1 MTPLAQCIESG
12 LTRRSFMKASAILSL
27 AGLPDLAWSAEVNDR
42 RLVIIL
48 LRGGMDGL
56 FSMPPVGDKNLTG
69 RRKHLVTDN
78 LLKLDGFFTL
88 HPALKSLHQLY
99 QANQALL
106 IHGVSMP
113 YTGRSHFDGQD
124 IMQSGLLKAY
134 TSQSGWAGR
143 ALDAAGYANSVTMSL
158 PVPLVL
164 RGETTA
170 ESRYPTWMVKPPNE
184 LYNKLVPLWASDEL
198 FAPYGNQLGDEIV
211 HPTNTMAITKTSEG
225 DTPLSTLARDA
236 ASRLAAPDGPRVAVL
251 DYVGFDTHSQE
262 DTQQAAKL
270 RGLDSAISTLKSALR
285 DQWKNTLV
293 VTVTEFGRTIAENGS
308 WGTDHG
314 WGSAIFVTGGLVKK
328 AGIVAD
334 WPGLATKN
342 LYEGRDLKATIDARS
357 LYAKI
362 ISSVFQLDPEI
373 VKQKVI
379 DSPKDD
385 RFDAYI

>member
-1 MTPLAQCIESG
+1 MTPPTECIEGG
-12 LTRRSFMKASAILSL
+12 LSRRSFMKASAILTL

-42 RLVIIL
+42 RLVIVL
-48 LRGGMDGL
+48 MRGGMDGL
-56 FSMPPVGDKNLTG
+56 FSMPPVGDKNLNS
-69 RRKHLVTDN
+69 RRRHLVTDG

-88 HPALKSLHQLY
+88 HPALKTLHQLY
-99 QANQALL
+99 QDNQALL
-106 IHGVSMP
+106 VHGISVP
-113 YTGRSHFDGQD
+113 YTGRSHFEGQD
-124 IMQSGLLKAY
+124 IMQTGLLTPYASK
-134 TSQSGWAGR
+134 SGWAGR
-143 ALDAAGYANSVTMSL
+143 ALEVAGYGSVTMSL

-164 RGETTA
+164 RGENFA
-170 ESRYPTWMVKPPNE
+170 ESRYPTWMVQPPPE
-184 LYNKLVPLWASDEL
+184 LYSKLVPLWASDDVI
-198 FAPYGNQLGDEIV
+198 APFGNQIRDEIL

-225 DTPLSTLARDA
+225 ETALSTLARDA
-236 ASRLAAPDGPRVAVL
+236 ASRLVTADGPRVAVL

-262 DTQQAAKL
+262 DSQQASKL
-270 RGLDSAISTLKSALR
+270 RGLDTAIATLQKGMR
-285 DQWKNTLV
+285 DRWKDTLV

-314 WGSAIFVTGGLVKK
+314 WGSAIFVTGGLLKK
-328 AGIVAD
+328 AGVVAD

-362 ISSVFQLDPEI
+362 ISSVFQIDPEM

-379 DSPKDD
+379 DAPKDD

>member
-1 MTPLAQCIESG
+1 MTPPTECIEGG
-12 LTRRSFMKASAILSL
+12 LSRRSFMKASAILTL

-42 RLVIIL
+42 RLVIVL

-56 FSMPPVGDKNLTG
+56 FSMPPVGDKNLNS
-69 RRKHLVTDN
+69 RRRHLVTDG

-88 HPALKSLHQLY
+88 HPALKTLHQLY
-99 QANQALL
+99 QDNQALL
-106 IHGVSMP
+106 VHGISVP
-113 YTGRSHFDGQD
+113 YTGRSHFEGQD
-124 IMQSGLLKAY
+124 IMQTGLLTPYASK
-134 TSQSGWAGR
+134 SGWAGR
-143 ALDAAGYANSVTMSL
+143 ALEVAGYGSVTMSL

-164 RGETTA
+164 RGENFA
-170 ESRYPTWMVKPPNE
+170 ESRYPTWMVQPPPE
-184 LYNKLVPLWASDEL
+184 LYSKLVPLWAADDVI
-198 FAPYGNQLGDEIV
+198 APFGDQIRDEIL

-225 DTPLSTLARDA
+225 ETALSTLARDA
-236 ASRLAAPDGPRVAVL
+236 ASRLVTADGPRVAVL

-262 DTQQAAKL
+262 DSQQASKL
-270 RGLDSAISTLKSALR
+270 RGLDTAIATLQKGMR
-285 DQWKNTLV
+285 DRWKDTLV

-314 WGSAIFVTGGLVKK
+314 WGSAIFVTGGLLKK
-328 AGIVAD
+328 AGVVAD

-362 ISSVFQLDPEI
+362 ISSVFQIDPEM

-379 DSPKDD
+379 DAPKDD